1 MRTVHSMHKKKSPAK
16 KSSAKPAPKKAVAQK
31 ADKKAAKPPAKAS
44 VTLPGKATPDM
55 LAFKKKYLAALSAS
69 DTAGMDR
76 GNLDAIIQRQ
86 WAISQSRRTKTAVIE
101 ITNPIESTH
110 GWTESHTTIDLVC
123 GDMAFVI
130 DSVTA
135 LLSERS
141 YLIEY
146 ILHPLLTMD
155 DGSRQS
161 HLFIQLGRRLTDPQ
175 MAELHKNLE
184 EIIRDV
190 RDGTRDWLKIK
201 ASVKSSQTLM
211 QNAPKIDEA
220 EMQEY
225 IEFLNYIHDDNFT
238 LLGTRA
244 YKITGTGKDTKGILI
259 KGSGLGLLSE
269 EREHSFLN
277 GEEKEFVSNYLV
289 KAKLPPV
296 FITKLS
302 MKSTVHRRVPL
313 DAITVRQYDGKGN
326 LTGEVL
332 FIGLFTSVTYSRSI
346 RGIPFL
352 RYKTQQIIKMA
363 GFPDNSHDN
372 RALRHILEK
381 YPRDELFQIELK
393 ALYETCLSIMRLQ
406 ERPRIALYTRPDPFG
421 RSVSCLVYIPRERF
435 DSRLRTKFR
444 LILEEELNGICSNIY
459 STVDDSPL
467 VRASFVLE
475 WNGDTPSR
483 FDARAIEARLQ
494 EAGRTWTERLHEV
507 LAERTNDD
515 DKAAQLA
522 TTYGNAFPASYQE
535 NYQARQT
542 VHDISKI
549 EAVRSSGL
557 IELDLYKPYNNDG
570 NELSLKLYSPGMP
583 VVLSDI
589 LPILENM
596 GLRVV
601 AEYPYEVNPQDGGK
615 PLWIQDFLLIAG
627 KAFDKDQIKAIK
639 DEFENCLERI
649 WSGEIENDS
658 LNKLVLLSSMPWR
671 DVVILRTYVRYLRQT
686 KMPFSLPY
694 MEQAL
699 TDYPNISRLLVEL
712 FHAQFNP
719 STAEV
724 KGKALI
730 PATLAAIEQGLT
742 AVKAIDQDRVLRAVT
757 ALIDASLR
765 TNFYQRGADGQ
776 PKAYLSVKL
785 DSSRVPELPDPR
797 PFREIFVYSPRVEA
811 IHLRADRI
819 ARGGIRWS
827 DRHEDFRTEV
837 LGLMKAQQVKNA
849 VIVPMGAKG
858 GFVVKRPPK
867 EGGREAYQAEGI
879 ECYRTL
885 IRGMLDLTDNQKGT
899 KIIPPADTV
908 RRDED
913 DPYIVAAADK
923 GTATFSDIAN
933 ALSLEYGFWLGDA
946 FASGGSVGYDHK
958 KMGITARGSWE
969 SVKRHFREL
978 NHDTQAKPFEV
989 VGVGDMAG
997 DVFGNGMLQSD
1008 KIRLVGAFNHV
1019 HIFCDPDPDTSLT
1032 FKERSRLFSEV
1043 KGWDHYDTKKLSK
1056 GGRIY
1061 SRADKA
1067 LTLTPEIQKRF
1078 EISKSVVSPA
1088 ELIQALLRSRTDLL
1102 YFGGIGTYIKASTE
1116 TSVDVGDRSN
1126 DILRIDATEIRAKV
1140 IGEGANL
1147 GMTQRGRIEY
1157 ALRGGKLNT
1166 DFIDNSAG
1174 VDTSDH
1180 EVNIKILTSA
1190 IMASPKSKM
1199 DLKARNVL
1207 LRGMTDDIAGLVLR
1221 DNYQQTQAL
1230 SLMEYQAAETLAD
1243 HAAFMTS
1250 LERDGQLNRKVE
1262 FLPDD
1267 EEIANRL
1274 RHNKGLT
1281 RPELSLILCYGKI
1294 TYTQA
1299 LMASTLPD
1307 DPTML
1312 DWAVRYFPEDLQ
1324 KKYRSEIEQ
1333 HRLRRQII
1341 ATAISNA
1348 IINRMGPTFI
1358 RLTME
1363 KTGASC
1369 ASVTNAFIS
1378 VSEAFGLNPIWDSIE
1393 AQDNKVSAFVQLR
1406 ALRKIAHLAER
1417 ETVWFLTRL
1426 GRPANREKDGISFN
1440 KGIEALRKNI
1450 GTLLPPE
1457 TAAQLAMREKAWRDD
1472 KMPAQLANQLS
1483 LLPVLGMGPDIVAVS
1498 DKLKTD
1504 LLPAA
1509 KIYYAVGEAFQLDW
1523 LRNQALHLQGDNQWT
1538 AEAIEGLMDLF
1549 YITQSSLAATILT
1562 SSGKTKGADPIAEW
1576 IETRCPQ
1583 AKPVQAMI
1591 DSMRQKGSL
1600 DLAMMTVIEQHLR
1613 KLV

>member
-1 MRTVHSMHKKKSPAK
+1 
-16 KSSAKPAPKKAVAQK
+16 
-31 ADKKAAKPPAKAS
+31 
-44 VTLPGKATPDM
+44 M
-55 LAFKKKYLAALSAS
+55 LEFKKQYLAALNH
-69 DTAGMDR
+69 DDIVGMDKAK
-76 GNLDAIIQRQ
+76 LDAIIQRQ
-86 WAISQSRRTKTAVIE
+86 WGISQSRRSKLAVVE
-101 ITNPIESTH
+101 ITNPMESTH
-110 GWTESHTTIDLVC
+110 GWTDSHTIIDIVC

-135 LLSERS
+135 LLSEKT
-141 YLIEY
+141 YLIEF
-146 ILHPLLTMD
+146 ILHPLLTME
-155 DGSRQS
+155 DGKRQS

-175 MAELHKNLE
+175 MAELHKDLE
-184 EIIRDV
+184 SVIRDV
-190 RDGTRDWLKIK
+190 RDGTKDWLNIK
-201 ASVKSSQTLM
+201 ASVKASQPLM

-225 IEFLNYIHDDNFT
+225 VEFLNYIHDDNFT

-244 YKITGTGKDTKGILI
+244 YKISGTGKDTKGTVV

-269 EREHSFLN
+269 DRDHSFLN
-277 GEEKEFVSNYLV
+277 GEEKEFVHNYLV

-302 MKSTVHRRVPL
+302 QKSPVHRRVPL
-313 DAITVRQYDGKGN
+313 DAITVRQYDSKGN

-346 RGIPFL
+346 RGIPLL

-381 YPRDELFQIELK
+381 YPRDELFQIDLK
-393 ALYETCLSIMRLQ
+393 TLYEFCLSIMRLQ
-406 ERPRIALYTRPDPFG
+406 ERPRIALYTRADPFG
-421 RSVSCLVYIPRERF
+421 RSVSCLVYVPRERF
-435 DSRLRTKFR
+435 DSRLRSKFR
-444 LILEEELNGICSNIY
+444 LLLEEELHGTCTNIY

-475 WNGDTPSR
+475 WKDGTPR
-483 FDARAIEARLQ
+483 KFDARAIEARLQ

-507 LAERTNDD
+507 LAERTGDD

-522 TTYGNAFPASYQE
+522 NIYGNAFPASYQE

-549 EAVRSSGL
+549 EDVRKSGL
-557 IELDLYKPYNNDG
+557 IELDLYKPYNTSDT
-570 NELSLKLYSPGMP
+570 ELSLKLYSPGLP

-589 LPILENM
+589 LPMLENM
-596 GLRVV
+596 GLRVI
-601 AEYPYEVNPQDGGK
+601 AEYPYEVAPQNMDQT
-615 PLWIQDFLLIAG
+615 LWIQDFLMMAS
-627 KAFDKDQIKAIK
+627 KSFDKDQIKSIK
-639 DEFENCLERI
+639 AEFENCLERI
-649 WSGEIENDS
+649 WSGEVENDS
-658 LNKLVLLSSMPWR
+658 LNKLILMANMTWR
-671 DVVILRTYVRYLRQT
+671 DVVILRSYVRYLRQT

-699 TDYPNISRLLVEL
+699 TDYPNIARLLVEL
-712 FHAQFNP
+712 FHAQFDP
-719 STAEV
+719 SNQI

-730 PATLAAIEQGLT
+730 PAALAAIEQSLT
-742 AVKAIDQDRVLRAVT
+742 AVKAIDQDRVLRAIT
-757 ALIDASLR
+757 ALVDATLR
-765 TNFYQRGADGQ
+765 TNFYQTGADGQ

-867 EGGREAYQAEGI
+867 EGGRESYQAEGI

-885 IRGMLDLTDNQKGT
+885 VRGMLDITDNQKGS
-899 KIIPPADTV
+899 KIIPPADVV

-913 DPYIVAAADK
+913 DPYIVVAADK

-958 KMGITARGSWE
+958 KMGITARGAWE

-978 NHDTQAKPFEV
+978 NHDTQTKAFEV

-997 DVFGNGMLQSD
+997 DVFGNGMLQSE

-1019 HIFCDPDPDTSLT
+1019 HIVCDPDPDMAVS
-1032 FKERSRLFSEV
+1032 FKERSRLFTEV

-1056 GGRIY
+1056 GGRIFNR
-1061 SRADKA
+1061 SEKS
-1067 LTLTPEIQKRF
+1067 LQLTPEIQKRF
-1078 EISKSVVSPA
+1078 EITKATVSPA
-1088 ELIQALLRSRTDLL
+1088 ELIQALLKARTDLL
-1102 YFGGIGTYIKASTE
+1102 FFGGIGTYIKASSE

-1126 DILRIDATEIRAKV
+1126 DVLRIDATDIRAKV

-1147 GMTQRGRIEY
+1147 GMTQRSRIEF

-1190 IMASPKSKM
+1190 IMAAPKSKM
-1199 DLKARNVL
+1199 DFKSRNTL

-1267 EEIANRL
+1267 EELANRA

-1299 LMASTLPD
+1299 LMATDLPD

-1312 DWAVRYFPEDLQ
+1312 DWAIRYFPEDLQ
-1324 KKYRSEIEQ
+1324 NKYRKEIEQ
-1333 HRLRRQII
+1333 HRLRRQIV

-1348 IINRMGPTFI
+1348 VINRMGPTFI

-1369 ASVTNAFIS
+1369 AAVTNAFMS
-1378 VSEAFGLNPIWDSIE
+1378 VRDAFGLRPIWDAIE
-1393 AQDNKVSAFVQLR
+1393 DQDNKVSAFVQLR
-1406 ALRKIAHLAER
+1406 ALRKIALLAER
-1417 ETVWFLTRL
+1417 ETIWFLTRL
-1426 GRPANREKDGISFN
+1426 GRPANREKDGATFN
-1440 KGIEALRKNI
+1440 KGIELLRKDI
-1450 GTLLPPE
+1450 GTILPPE
-1457 TAAQLAMREKAWRDD
+1457 TAAELAMREKSWRDD
-1472 KMPAQLANQLS
+1472 KMPPQLANQLS
-1483 LLPVLGMGPDIVAVS
+1483 LLPVLGMGTDIVS
-1498 DKLKTD
+1498 ISETLKTD
-1504 LLPAA
+1504 QLATA
-1509 KIYYAVGEAFQLDW
+1509 KVYYAVGEAFQLDW
-1523 LRNQALHLQGDNQWT
+1523 LRTQALHLQGDNQWT
-1538 AEAIEGLMDLF
+1538 ADAIEGLMDLF
-1549 YITQSSLAATILT
+1549 YITQSSLTAAILNT
-1562 SSGKTKGADPIAEW
+1562 SGKAKIKTGSLIEDW
-1576 IETRCPQ
+1576 IENRCPQ
-1583 AKPVQAMI
+1583 AKPVQTMI
-1591 DSMRQKGSL
+1591 TSMRQKGSL
-1600 DLAMMTVIEQHLR
+1600 DLAMMTVIEQNLR